1 VRESGPPVLIGARGR
16 IQINQNY
23 FVARFCLEHL
33 VLFEQD
39 EGRFY
44 LYSETDGAWHKVSQ
58 DVIKELLR
66 FDWKK
71 LAPKFGGARLLIMGN
86 DVLFNALT
94 SGVRSFSGRTGVF
107 KRLPLGLL
115 HVDNGMLKIRSDGT
129 CELLHFDPQ
138 FHSRNPIPLSFNP
151 AAESPR
157 FRKMLDQQLGPDDA
171 DLFIRWCGSVLL
183 EGNHAQRLVL
193 IEGVQHSSKTTLIN
207 ILEGIVGLHNSTALR
222 TSHLDDRFEIGRFA
236 GKTLLTAK
244 DVRGDFLQH
253 PSAQV
258 IKRLVGN
265 DYIPGEIKHAMGD
278 IPVRGDFGVAVTCN
292 ETLLVRLRGEN
303 DVGAWR
309 RRIIRFEFKRMV
321 PVSDRID
328 HYDEVL
334 LREEGEGILALI
346 VQGAIAH
353 LKELE
358 KQGDFTLSA
367 SQKERVDSLLT
378 QSQSLRF
385 FVRDEIYANP
395 ESDLTTDEIISAY
408 VDYCREKQWR
418 PMPGKQVELQLR
430 DLMMEF
436 HDSNLGANITRN
448 GKRARGY
455 PDAALRQP
463 KSHEEE

>member
-1 VRESGPPVLIGARGR
+1 MKEGSRIKDKPDIPYTEDAHATAGSNGSDQGNAGFRGGAIRPEQDNANAARDAAKKGSLHDRLVRESGPPVLIGARGR

-244 DVRGDFLQH
+244 DVRGDFFSIPQH
-253 PSAQV
+253 
-258 IKRLVGN
+258 R
-265 DYIPGEIKHAMGD
+265 
-278 IPVRGDFGVAVTCN
+278 
-292 ETLLVRLRGEN
+292 
-303 DVGAWR
+303 
-309 RRIIRFEFKRMV
+309 
-321 PVSDRID
+321 
-328 HYDEVL
+328 
-334 LREEGEGILALI
+334 
-346 VQGAIAH
+346 
-353 LKELE
+353 
-358 KQGDFTLSA
+358 
-367 SQKERVDSLLT
+367 
-378 QSQSLRF
+378 
-385 FVRDEIYANP
+385 
-395 ESDLTTDEIISAY
+395 
-408 VDYCREKQWR
+408 
-418 PMPGKQVELQLR
+418 
-430 DLMMEF
+430 
-436 HDSNLGANITRN
+436 
-448 GKRARGY
+448 
-455 PDAALRQP
+455 
-463 KSHEEE
+463 

>member
-1 VRESGPPVLIGARGR
+1 MAQGL
-16 IQINQNY
+16 
-23 FVARFCLEHL
+23 
-33 VLFEQD
+33 
-39 EGRFY
+39 
-44 LYSETDGAWHKVSQ
+44 Q

-115 HVDNGMLKIRSDGT
+115 HLDNGMSRSVRMGPASFSISI
-129 CELLHFDPQ
+129 LN
-138 FHSRNPIPLSFNP
+138 SIAVSIPLSFNP

-244 DVRGDFLQH
+244 DVRGHFLQH

-258 IKRLVGN
+258 INRLVGN

-309 RRIIRFEFKRMV
+309 RRIIRFEFKPMV
-321 PVSDRID
+321 PVSTESTIMMKSCCARKAR
-328 HYDEVL
+328 ESLPL
-334 LREEGEGILALI
+334 LSRGLSLI
-346 VQGAIAH
+346 
-353 LKELE
+353 
-358 KQGDFTLSA
+358 S
-367 SQKERVDSLLT
+367 
-378 QSQSLRF
+378 
-385 FVRDEIYANP
+385 
-395 ESDLTTDEIISAY
+395 
-408 VDYCREKQWR
+408 
-418 PMPGKQVELQLR
+418 
-430 DLMMEF
+430 
-436 HDSNLGANITRN
+436 
-448 GKRARGY
+448 
-455 PDAALRQP
+455 
-463 KSHEEE
+463 KS